1 MAPLAIDRSWQSG
14 NERADNLFFWR
25 NFGFDEKGILIE
37 NTDGI
42 INGALFEFKIALLI
56 LMLCLFKLSTI
67 CLN

>member
-1 MAPLAIDRSWQSG
+1 MTPLAIDRSWQSG

-25 NFGFDEKGILIE
+25 NFGFDEKDILIE

-42 INGALFEFKIALLI
+42 VNGSLFEFKIALLI
-56 LMLCLFKLSTI
+56 LMLCLLKLSTI